1 MNTSHVVGGGAAT
14 LLGAVAVS
22 LINRFFHSHVS
33 DADAIVIGSAAVSAG
48 VGLGHVIGSV
58 GIAGLFSRVLHGAPK
73 APAAPSA

>member
-22 LINRFFHSHVS
+22 LVNRFFHSHVS
-33 DADAIVIGSAAVSAG
+33 DADALVVGSAVVSAG

-58 GIAGLFSRVLHGAPK
+58 GVSGLFSKLMHGSK
-73 APAAPSA
+73 SAAGS